1 VHGTGY
7 GMEYGTVH
15 STVRY
20 AVFYLSGS
28 CLPYLSIRGR
38 KAPLSVIV
46 RVEHLQLER
55 CRPVVRPRDG
65 MLADGVLRAHMV
77 QRDPLVYV
85 LVRHRHLVPP
95 ILRLRD
101 GRPLEPARTGLVII
115 IKFKYSQTRVWHIRP
130 PAWIRK
136 FLVIRLAIIVNYTHS
151 PLLSYV
157 LPVHKF

>member
-1 VHGTGY
+1 MGDGTVY
-7 GMEYGTVH
+7 GM
-15 STVRY
+15 VRY

-38 KAPLSVIV
+38 KAPLPVIV

-65 MLADGVLRAHMV
+65 MFADGVLRAHVV
-77 QRDPLVYV
+77 QRDPLVDV

-115 IKFKYSQTRVWHIRP
+115 IKFKYSQTRVWHIRRLVR
-130 PAWIRK
+130 IRK
-136 FLVIRLAIIVNYTHS
+136 FLVIRLAIIVKFHTLSS
-151 PLLSYV
+151 PVVCASC
-157 LPVHKF
+157 P